1 MWYQPLLGHEP
12 GFDHKQSFVLFCFC
26 FFCFFFL
33 FFFFLWSTSIKELAL
48 NTITAMLVVSRD
60 LGWAFVVGLF
70 TVWLLQVG
78 VVRVGESSLVE
89 RERERE
95 MFCVWQWKVR
105 FEFVLIWIEIIG
117 WIYDLCK
124 DLFFFFES

>member
-26 FFCFFFL
+26 FCFC

-60 LGWAFVVGLF
+60 LGWVFVVGLF
-70 TVWLLQVG
+70 TMWLLQVG

-89 RERERE
+89 RERERN
-95 MFCVWQWKVR
+95 
-105 FEFVLIWIEIIG
+105 VLCMTMESEI
-117 WIYDLCK
+117 
-124 DLFFFFES
+124 